1 MLDFMSIKEFYEGI
15 NYEFDIKRPNQ
26 RKGSL
31 TWSAL
36 FYEDA
41 WNYDLAVNTDYTF
54 KNVFYVYLGHLI
66 CKHGKY
72 ILEHFANCITASIQ
86 EIEENYMNLDL
97 TAEEQLEILEIARQV
112 KDDLPKLKVFSDSV
126 SLIEQEIKEYKNEK
140 GLE

>member
-15 NYEFDIKRPNQ
+15 NYEFDIRRSNQ

-54 KNVFYVYLGHLI
+54 KNVFYVY
-66 CKHGKY
+66 
-72 ILEHFANCITASIQ
+72 
-86 EIEENYMNLDL
+86 
-97 TAEEQLEILEIARQV
+97 
-112 KDDLPKLKVFSDSV
+112 
-126 SLIEQEIKEYKNEK
+126 
-140 GLE
+140 

>member
-54 KNVFYVYLGHLI
+54 KNVFYVYLGYLI

-72 ILEHFANCITASIQ
+72 ILKYFINTINSAVQ
-86 EIEENYMNLDL
+86 EVEKNYKDLDL
-97 TAEEQLEILEIARQV
+97 TSDEQLEILKIARQV